1 MSKNI
6 VVLSDGTGQ
15 EGGKGHDTNIYKLF
29 RMLEDRTEDQIV
41 FYDRGIGTD
50 WRKITG
56 NIAGAGFNQNVL
68 QCYKFIY
75 DNYNSGDK
83 IFLFG
88 FSRGAATVRSLA
100 SFINYFGILPKSRP
114 ELIKQ
119 AFKLYRMGHE
129 ATAKTP
135 AKPAPTGDAAQ
146 NTQADDSEDAK
157 NWMQQGV
164 QSLVDLGNKTKEG
177 LQQVIR
183 GEPLN
188 KKSEKFV
195 HEHPNQWVSIEFLG
209 VFDTVPALGFPG
221 ALIDTFVN
229 LVPGWKHRFHDFAL
243 HPSVSHAYHAL
254 SIDDDR
260 KWFHPTIW
268 QSYKSYQTVEQV
280 WFSGAHTDVGGGF
293 VQPGLSDIALEWM
306 VQKAVKHG
314 IRLYLRSIKYW
325 NFCIAPDASDELH
338 PPRNGFGKVYP
349 KKQRTWPKGAQDKKP
364 TIHQSVLDRVDVLGK
379 EVYDPWILKE
389 FPDHHVE
396 PWGETFPYDEDEK
409 FFIRDY
415 DEKSWK
421 EKFEIDKKGTI
432 DVRYPPEL
440 VTNLIARGKW
450 SDNRL
455 QRDLDRWKVRE
466 QRKPPTPLKKG

>member
-29 RMLEDRTEDQIV
+29 RMLEDRTENQIV

-114 ELIKQ
+114 ELIKK
-119 AFKLYRMGHE
+119 AFKLYRLGRE
-129 ATAKTP
+129 NGKKTP
-135 AKPAPTGDAAQ
+135 VKSTNIESPLTTDEQ
-146 NTQADDSEDAK
+146 TTQEGDSENPK
-157 NWMQQGV
+157 NWMQQGM
-164 QSLVDLGNKTKEG
+164 QNLVSLGNKTKEG

-188 KKSEKFV
+188 EKAEKFV
-195 HEHPNQWVSIEFLG
+195 REHPNQWVSIEFLG
-209 VFDTVPALGFPG
+209 VFDTVPALGLPG
-221 ALIDTFVN
+221 AFIDTFVN
-229 LVPGWKHRFHDFAL
+229 LIPGWKHRFHDFAL

-268 QSYKSYQTVEQV
+268 QTYKKYQTVEQV

-293 VQPGLSDIALEWM
+293 VEPGLSDIALEWM

-314 IRLYLRSIKYW
+314 IRLYLRSTKYW
-325 NFCIAPDASDELH
+325 NFCIAPDATDEFH
-338 PPRNGFGKVYP
+338 PARNGFGKVYP
-349 KKQRTWPKGAQDKKP
+349 GKQRIWPKEAQDKKP
-364 TIHQSVLDRVDVLGK
+364 TIHQSVLDRAAVLGK
-379 EVYDPWILKE
+379 EKYDPWILRE

-396 PWGETFPYDEDEK
+396 PWGETFPYEDDEN

-421 EKFEIDKKGTI
+421 EKFEIDKQGAI
-432 DVRYPPEL
+432 DVTGFPEHIS
-440 VTNLIARGKW
+440 NLLERGKW
-450 SDNRL
+450 SENRL
-455 QRDLDRWKVRE
+455 ERDLTRWRN
-466 QRKPPTPLKKG
+466 RK

>member
-15 EGGKGHDTNIYKLF
+15 EGGKGHDTNIYKIF
-29 RMLEDRTEDQIV
+29 RMLEDRTEDQVV

-68 QCYKFIY
+68 QCYRFIY

-83 IFLFG
+83 IFLLG

-114 ELIKQ
+114 ELIKK
-119 AFKLYRMGHE
+119 AFKLYRMGRE
-129 ATAKTP
+129 TDKKTS
-135 AKPAPTGDAAQ
+135 KELETKDDAPNSYAQKQDGGDDK
-146 NTQADDSEDAK
+146 NPK
-157 NWMQQGV
+157 NWVQQGM
-164 QSLVDLGNKTKEG
+164 QSLVDIGNKTKEG

-188 KKSEKFV
+188 KKAEKFI

-209 VFDTVPALGFPG
+209 VYDTVPALGLPG
-221 ALIDTFVN
+221 AVIDTFVN
-229 LVPGWKHRFHDFAL
+229 LIPGWKHRFHDFKL
-243 HPSVSHAYHAL
+243 HPSVNHAYQAL

-268 QSYKSYQTVEQV
+268 HSCPRDDQTIEQV

-293 VQPGLSDIALEWM
+293 REPGLSDIALEWM
-306 VQKAVKHG
+306 IQKAVAHG
-314 IRLYLRSIKYW
+314 IKLYLRNIKYW
-325 NFCIAPDASDELH
+325 NFCIAPDTTDKMH
-338 PPRNGFGKVYP
+338 PPREGFGRIYP
-349 KKQRTWPKGAQDKKP
+349 AKQRGWPKEAQMEFGPP
-364 TIHQSVLDRVDVLGK
+364 TIHQSVIERTENVKDYK
-379 EVYDPWILKE
+379 PWILRE
-389 FPDHHVE
+389 FPDYKIE
-396 PWGETFPYDEDEK
+396 PWTETFKYNGDEN

-415 DEKSWK
+415 DKNSW
-421 EKFEIDKKGTI
+421 ETKFSLNGNGSI
-432 DVRYPPEL
+432 DVNDPQDFYS
-440 VTNLIARGKW
+440 NLLKRGEW

-455 QRDLDRWKVRE
+455 KRDLDRWQGGQEK
-466 QRKPPTPLKKG
+466 